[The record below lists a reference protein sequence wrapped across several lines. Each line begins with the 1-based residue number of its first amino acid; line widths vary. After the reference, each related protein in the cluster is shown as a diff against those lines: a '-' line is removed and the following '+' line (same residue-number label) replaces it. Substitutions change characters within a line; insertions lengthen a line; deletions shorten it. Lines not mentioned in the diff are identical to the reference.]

1 MLHAITLGF
10 IFSMIF
16 GHAPLILPAVT
27 GRPLPYH
34 SYFHSHVVLPH
45 VALLLRVIGDLA
57 AQCSLRQWGGM
68 VNGFAILLFLGNT
81 LWAIRRGATQDAQ
94 ATQGSST

>member
-27 GRPLPYH
+27 GRPLPYRAAF
-34 SYFHSHVVLPH
+34 YSHLVLLH
-45 VALLLRVIGDLA
+45 AGLLLRVAGDLA
-57 AQCSLRQWGGM
+57 AQFSLRQLGGM
-68 VNGFAILLFLGNT
+68 LNGLAILLFLGNT
-81 LWAIRRGATQDAQ
+81 LWAIRRGVAASAQ
-94 ATQGSST
+94 GVSQ